1 MPFMEEDGT
10 ELKGVLVEQ
19 QTDGH
24 YFHVRRSF
32 TYIDPVLD
40 KTVIVPEGL
49 KTDLSSVPWFLWWL
63 VASYGTHTAAALV
76 HDYLVVPKMTRA
88 ERIEADAVFFH
99 ALEESGNNWFRHRV
113 MFAAV
118 SWGLSMRKAAPILF
132 WLFVAHLAA
141 FWVPVLW
148 GIGGTIGWFDHGTT
162 AWEIALL
169 TGLAGF
175 VWARVPT
182 TTPELA
188 WWLWPASVAAVGVVA
203 VPVVVI
209 FPSVF
214 AVYAIDLLAA
224 VGQRLRGRGWEWPT
238 PPWPRVVAK
247 RPDV

>member
-1 MPFMEEDGT
+1 MPFMEHDGT

-24 YFHVRRSF
+24 FFHVRRSF
-32 TYIDPVLD
+32 SYVDPILGKKV
-40 KTVIVPEGL
+40 TVPQGL

-76 HDYLVVPKMTRA
+76 HDYLVVEKMTRA
-88 ERIEADAVFFH
+88 ERIAADAVFFH

-118 SWGLSMRKAAPILF
+118 SWGLSMRKAAPVLF
-132 WLFVAHLAA
+132 WLFVAHLA
-141 FWVPVLW
+141 VLW
-148 GIGGTIGWFDHGTT
+148 VSALWGLGGTIGWFDHGTT
-162 AWEIALL
+162 AWVVALVS
-169 TGLAGF
+169 GLAGF
-175 VWARVPT
+175 AWARVPT

-188 WWLWPASVAAVGVVA
+188 WWVFPASVSAVGVVA
-203 VPVVVI
+203 LPVLVI

-224 VGQRLRGRGWEWPT
+224 VGQRLRGRGWVWPT
-238 PPWPRVVAK
+238 PPW
-247 RPDV
+247 